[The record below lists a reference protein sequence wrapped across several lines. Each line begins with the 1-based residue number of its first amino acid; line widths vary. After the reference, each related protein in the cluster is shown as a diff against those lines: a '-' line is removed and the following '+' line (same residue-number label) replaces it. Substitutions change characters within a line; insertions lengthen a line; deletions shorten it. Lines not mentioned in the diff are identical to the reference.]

1 MTVLAA
7 VNVEAVVIFA
17 IVLAITL
24 GITYWASKRATSAVG
39 FYAAGR
45 QITGVQNGLA
55 ISGDYLSA
63 ASFLGIAGL
72 IFLFGFDGFLY
83 SIGFLVAFLTV
94 MFLLAERMRNAGK
107 YTIADVLAFRLRER
121 PARTAAALGTLA
133 VVAFYLIAQMVGAGV
148 LIQAL
153 VGIDFSLAVI
163 LTGAFML
170 CYVVF
175 GGMVAT
181 TWVQI
186 IKAVLLMTGIL
197 VMSIFVLAKVGG
209 NPIELFNRAEE
220 QKGGADSTFS
230 LGPGTFLASPIDT
243 VSLGL
248 ALVLGTA
255 GLPHILMRFFTVPNA
270 KAARSSVVWAMFI
283 IGFFYLL
290 TTFIGFGAR
299 AFLGPEGEEAA
310 GTAGNLAAPNLAQF
324 LGGGEGTFGGDLFLA
339 VIAGVAFATILAV
352 VAGLVLSASA
362 AVSHDIWSN
371 IVRKGKESDHEEV
384 VVARIAAISIGVI
397 AIAIAVIGGAGLNV
411 SFMVGLAFAV
421 AASANFPALLLAL
434 TWPRFNTAGAV
445 TGVLFGV
452 VSAIFLVIV
461 SPKVWPG
468 ADTDT
473 GSPIGWTLANPGI
486 VSIPLGFIGCCLGTV
501 LSKEHGAEHTY
512 HELYVRSETGL
523 GAERAL
529 VEERELVE
537 RDRRDN
543 ASGRRPRGR
552 RRVHRLHRGGER
564 HGRRSDAR
572 VPDRGAARPGDL
584 RTAEGV
590 RRERASSPTSRSYE
604 QADADHEGF
613 WAEQAEQLHW
623 FEKWDQVLDWSDPPN
638 AKWFVGRQAQRRLQL
653 RRPPR
658 RGRQRRPRRLPL
670 ARRGGRGARRHLR
683 RPAPR
688 RPEVR
693 QRAQGQRH
701 RQGRRRRDLP
711 ADDPRG
717 RGRDARV
724 RAHRRDPQRRL
735 RRLLGRVGQGAH
747 GVLRGEGAR
756 DRRRRPPQG
765 QDRGDQGAGRRGH
778 GRREVDREDLRRQAR
793 GQRRADDRR
802 PRRLVPRGAA
812 RRPPTSARPSRWT
825 PSTRS
830 TSSTRR
836 ARRPSRRASCTRRA
850 AT

>member
-7 VNVEAVVIFA
+7 INVEAVVIFA
-17 IVLAITL
+17 IVLSITL
-24 GITYWASKRATSAVG
+24 GITYWASKRASSAVG

-72 IFLFGFDGFLY
+72 IFLYGFDGFLY

-107 YTIADVLAFRLRER
+107 FTIADVLAFRLRER

-153 VGIDFSLAVI
+153 VGINFTWAVI
-163 LTGAFML
+163 LTGTFML

-186 IKAVLLMTGIL
+186 IKAVLLMTGIA

-209 NPIELFNRAEE
+209 SPIELFNRAEA
-220 QKGGADSTFS
+220 QKGGESSTFS
-230 LGPGTFLASPIDT
+230 LGPGTFLSSPIDT

-270 KAARSSVVWAMFI
+270 RAARSSVVWAMFI

-310 GTAGNLAAPNLAQF
+310 GTGGNLAAPNLAAF

-362 AVSHDIWSN
+362 AVSHDVWSN
-371 IVRKGKESDHEEV
+371 IVRKGKDSDHEEV

-397 AIAIAVIGGAGLNV
+397 AIAVAVIGGAGLNV

-434 TWPRFNTAGAV
+434 TWRRFNTTGAV

-452 VSAIFLVIV
+452 ISAIFLVLV

-468 ADTDT
+468 ADSDT

-486 VSIPLGFIGCCLGTV
+486 LSIPLGFVGCWLGTV
-501 LSKEHGAEHTY
+501 LSRERGAERTY

-523 GAERAL
+523 GAERPLAD
-529 VEERELVE
+529 ERELV
-537 RDRRDN
+537 
-543 ASGRRPRGR
+543 
-552 RRVHRLHRGGER
+552 
-564 HGRRSDAR
+564 
-572 VPDRGAARPGDL
+572 
-584 RTAEGV
+584 
-590 RRERASSPTSRSYE
+590 
-604 QADADHEGF
+604 
-613 WAEQAEQLHW
+613 
-623 FEKWDQVLDWSDPPN
+623 
-638 AKWFVGRQAQRRLQL
+638 
-653 RRPPR
+653 
-658 RGRQRRPRRLPL
+658 
-670 ARRGGRGARRHLR
+670 GAR
-683 RPAPR
+683 
-688 RPEVR
+688 
-693 QRAQGQRH
+693 
-701 RQGRRRRDLP
+701 
-711 ADDPRG
+711 
-717 RGRDARV
+717 
-724 RAHRRDPQRRL
+724 
-735 RRLLGRVGQGAH
+735 
-747 GVLRGEGAR
+747 
-756 DRRRRPPQG
+756 
-765 QDRGDQGAGRRGH
+765 
-778 GRREVDREDLRRQAR
+778 
-793 GQRRADDRR
+793 
-802 PRRLVPRGAA
+802 
-812 RRPPTSARPSRWT
+812 
-825 PSTRS
+825 
-830 TSSTRR
+830 
-836 ARRPSRRASCTRRA
+836 
-850 AT
+850 